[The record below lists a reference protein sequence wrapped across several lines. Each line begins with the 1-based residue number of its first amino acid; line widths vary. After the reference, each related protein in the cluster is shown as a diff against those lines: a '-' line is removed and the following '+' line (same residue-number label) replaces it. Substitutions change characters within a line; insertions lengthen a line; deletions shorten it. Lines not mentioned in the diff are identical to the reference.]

1 MELELSPQSLN
12 RLADQLSVMVAS
24 KVVPIIKAKLAE
36 ENRLQEWITTEEAAA
51 ILGITP
57 KYLRETKDRY
67 PYIKNGD
74 KPQGCLRFL
83 RSALVENFAK

>member
-12 RLADQLSVMVAS
+12 RLADQLSLMVAS

-36 ENRLQEWITTEEAAA
+36 ENQQQEWISTEEAAS

-57 KYLRETKDRY
+57 KHLRATKERY

-74 KPQGCLRFL
+74 NPQGGLRFL

>member
-12 RLADQLSVMVAS
+12 RLADQLSLMVAS

-36 ENRLQEWITTEEAAA
+36 ENRQQEWISTEEAAS

-57 KYLRETKDRY
+57 KHLRETKERY

-74 KPQGCLRFL
+74 NPQGCLRFL
-83 RSALVENFAK
+83 RSALMESYAK